1 MKDFKR
7 EEYYGTGKYQPLDF
21 WEGLHMPASLATM
34 LKYLVRAGLKDG
46 ESKAKDLTKAE
57 NYWDVFLSNIDD
69 HVMFSYSNTYSSTKF
84 YSYKLQSYI
93 INEFVEYLEEDGY
106 DEDTIEC
113 IQEVL
118 RLALRLV
125 TVGNQVTSYMNYLNL
140 ILQENVTSIK
150 LSFNKVLKE
159 AGVD

>member
-7 EEYYGTGKYQPLDF
+7 EVYYGNGKYQPLDF
-21 WEGLHMPASLATM
+21 WESLHMPASLATM
-34 LKYLVRAGLKDG
+34 LKYLVRAGKKDG
-46 ESKAKDLTKAE
+46 ESKAKDLAKAE
-57 NYWDVFLSNIDD
+57 NYWNVFLSNIDD

-84 YSYKLQSYI
+84 YSYKLQSYNV
-93 INEFVEYLEEDGY
+93 NEFIDYLKEDGSN
-106 DEDTIEC
+106 EDTIEC

-125 TVGNQVTSYMNYLNL
+125 TVGHQVTSYMNYLNL

-150 LSFNKVLKE
+150 LSFNKILKE
-159 AGVD
+159 AGVY